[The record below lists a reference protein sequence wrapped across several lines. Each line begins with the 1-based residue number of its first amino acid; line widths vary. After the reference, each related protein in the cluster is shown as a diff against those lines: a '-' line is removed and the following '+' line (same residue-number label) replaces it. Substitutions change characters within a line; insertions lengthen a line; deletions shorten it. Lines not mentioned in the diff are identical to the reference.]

1 MLICFPFL
9 KIYPTLSLRHTHE
22 QLPRFSRWV
31 GQKTP
36 KNARIITADE
46 ALFIEYYARRSTLPQ
61 LHSMTAPVRP
71 EELAEYKNRV
81 DQLLS
86 QGIPVYIIVQGAY
99 QGTIYETF
107 NVFIENNYDLI
118 NVGDKAAEDWHRGE
132 HHWVIGRWTLFQIAP
147 KASAGH

>member
-1 MLICFPFL
+1 
-9 KIYPTLSLRHTHE
+9 
-22 QLPRFSRWV
+22 
-31 GQKTP
+31 
-36 KNARIITADE
+36 
-46 ALFIEYYARRSTLPQ
+46 
-61 LHSMTAPVRP
+61 MTAPVRP